1 MTPRQQSI
9 LVGAVVIGVLST
21 SYLSFI
27 NVICCLGVIIG
38 GAVAAQQYTTR
49 APAAGGSPALN
60 AADGAVLGSLAGV
73 GGAVLGPL
81 FDRALRPLG
90 LDSQTISQGMVEQ
103 WMQGMEGQ
111 QGMSPEMMQQFQG
124 EGSTMMFIGGI
135 LFNVVLY
142 AIFGAIGGAV
152 GAAIFGEDES
162 DSPGG
167 GQTVEAEVVE

>member
-27 NVICCLGVIIG
+27 NVICCLGVMIG

-49 APAAGGSPALN
+49 A
-60 AADGAVLGSLAGV
+60 GV

-81 FDRALRPLG
+81 LDRALRPLG

-111 QGMSPEMMQQFQG
+111 QGMSPEMMQQLQG

-162 DSPGG
+162 GG
-167 GQTVEAEVVE
+167 SGGVQTVEAEVVE

>member
-9 LVGAVVIGVLST
+9 LVGAVVIGILST

-38 GAVAAQQYTTR
+38 GVVATQQYTTR
-49 APAAGGSPALN
+49 ASAAGKSPALT

-90 LDSQTISQGMVEQ
+90 LDSQTISRDMVEQ

-111 QGMSPEMMQQFQG
+111 QGMSPEMMQQLQG
-124 EGSTMMFIGGI
+124 EGSMMMFIGGL
-135 LFNVVLY
+135 LFNIVLY
-142 AIFGAIGGAV
+142 AIFGAIGGAI
-152 GAAIFGEDES
+152 GASLFGNDAS
-162 DSPGG
+162 DGSGG
-167 GQTVEAEVVE
+167 VQAVEAEGVE